1 MPIVLTSGPWC
12 SDRGAVFGL
21 QVVGWVGMSGYGGG
35 GMRASGG
42 TFVLRILD
50 SM

>member
-35 GMRASGG
+35 HEGVRRDICFAN
-42 TFVLRILD
+42 TR
-50 SM
+50 

>member
-35 GMRASGG
+35 GHEGVRRDICFAN
-42 TFVLRILD
+42 TR
-50 SM
+50 